1 MKNRFFGLPFRKWNA
16 PGTNL
21 TVISPNIR
29 SHLLFQELV
38 VAAVSYS
45 LLSPE
50 SFVVPAAP
58 GFASEMAAQ
67 TVA

>member
-1 MKNRFFGLPFRKWNA
+1 MKSRFFGLPFRKWNA
-16 PGTNL
+16 SNNNL
-21 TVISPNIR
+21 MMINPKIS
-29 SHLLFQELV
+29 SHLLFQELG

-50 SFVVPAAP
+50 SFFAPAAP
-58 GFASEMAAQ
+58 GFASEMATQ